1 MSVIQLREA
10 TLTDEVYQVATQE
23 GKDAA
28 DVVADAVRQYLAA
41 YREKRIRA
49 EAQVWYSMPAEVRNQ
64 YKGVVVAVYNG
75 EIVDSDPDRRTL
87 YIRMRDRFGR
97 QPVLLVDGGDQP
109 MPVYTVYSARQA

>member
-1 MSVIQLREA
+1 MSVIQLREEKLA
-10 TLTDEVYQVATQE
+10 DAVHQVATQE

-28 DVVADAVRQYLAA
+28 DVLADAVRQYLAA

-49 EAQVWYSMPAEVRNQ
+49 EAQIWYSMPAEVRNQ

-75 EIVDSDPDRRTL
+75 EIVDSDPDRGAL
-87 YIRMRDRFGR
+87 YRRMRDRFDR